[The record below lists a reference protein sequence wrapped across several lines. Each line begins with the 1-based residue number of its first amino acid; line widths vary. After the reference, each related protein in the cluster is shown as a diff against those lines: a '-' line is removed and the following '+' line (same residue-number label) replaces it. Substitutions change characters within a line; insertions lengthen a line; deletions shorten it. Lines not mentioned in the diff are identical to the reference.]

1 MATGDKESTPTSRT
15 PPAEQ
20 ADTANKPQENK
31 KCAVKNHK
39 NDKTE
44 TACDNNCRL
53 SDYDIISDVLG
64 GHKNLVKLYG
74 TAMLETDNEQ
84 LRKIINT
91 QMSECACDQFD
102 AFKYMNDRGM
112 YKTEPAPVQ
121 KIKAARTKFGKN
133 VVKFGAGAA
142 KIK

>member
-1 MATGDKESTPTSRT
+1 MPVKKNNQDKQTRENTK
-15 PPAEQ
+15 
-20 ADTANKPQENK
+20 KPQENK
-31 KCAVKNHK
+31 KCAVNNHK

>member
-1 MATGDKESTPTSRT
+1 MD
-15 PPAEQ
+15 
-20 ADTANKPQENK
+20 
-31 KCAVKNHK
+31 KCAGLHRIFQRIRL
-39 NDKTE
+39 
-44 TACDNNCRL
+44 CR
-53 SDYDIISDVLG
+53 VLLRFYQKPALIAG
-64 GHKNLVKLYG
+64 RSEHAENLVKLYG
-74 TAMLETDNEQ
+74 TAMLEIDNEQ

-91 QMSECACDQFD
+91 QMSECACDQYD

-133 VVKFGAGAA
+133 VVKSEAGAS

>member
-1 MATGDKESTPTSRT
+1 MTVKKNNQDK
-15 PPAEQ
+15 Q
-20 ADTANKPQENK
+20 AHETTKKQKENK
-31 KCAVKNHK
+31 AAQAKNRR

-44 TACDNNCRL
+44 IACDNNCRL

-74 TAMLETDNEQ
+74 TAMLETDSEQ

-91 QMSECACDQFD
+91 QMSECACDQYD

-133 VVKFGAGAA
+133 VVKFGSGAA

>member
-1 MATGDKESTPTSRT
+1 M
-15 PPAEQ
+15 PAKKNENQ
-20 ADTANKPQENK
+20 KQKHAAENK
-31 KCAVKNHK
+31 TADKKQKNAAPHTR
-39 NDKTE
+39 KTDE
-44 TACDNNCRL
+44 RTEAACDHNCRL

-74 TAMLETDNEQ
+74 TAMLEIDNEQ

-91 QMSECACDQFD
+91 QMSECACDQYD

-133 VVKFGAGAA
+133 VVKSEAGAS